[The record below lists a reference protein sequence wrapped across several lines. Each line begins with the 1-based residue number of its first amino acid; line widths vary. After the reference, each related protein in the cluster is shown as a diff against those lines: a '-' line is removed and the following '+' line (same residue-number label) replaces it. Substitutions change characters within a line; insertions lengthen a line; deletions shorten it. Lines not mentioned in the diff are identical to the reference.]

1 MFFICLYCSVN
12 EKKRDCNLVQGWAAM
27 FTQSLSILEMK
38 EKMFN
43 RWIFLKATILCFFEA
58 THVLDMITTIPHSGE
73 TQDACLGHQKSWP
86 NSPVGSHL
94 GYGLLGIFHR
104 FNGYG
109 KTPRLSKQTWYYGS
123 SPEILASGW
132 HVKKYSKH
140 WILKFIFSVS
150 CLKVSWVAWKGLME
164 TPSIFAKWRE
174 PPSQRPFREEICRS
188 AGKGRECFC
197 VFTHPKKESQ
207 SKKGP
212 QTK

>member
-1 MFFICLYCSVN
+1 MFFICLYYSVN
-12 EKKRDCNLVQGWAAM
+12 EKKRDCNRVQGWAAL
-27 FTQSLSILEMK
+27 FTVSIYSGDER
-38 EKMFN
+38 KMFN

-73 TQDACLGHQKSWP
+73 TPDARLGHQKSWP
-86 NSPVGSHL
+86 NSPLGSHL
-94 GYGLLGIFHR
+94 GYGLLGILHR

-109 KTPRLSKQTWYYGS
+109 KTPRLSKQTWYHGYY
-123 SPEILASGW
+123 PEILASGW

-174 PPSQRPFREEICRS
+174 PPSQRQFRKEIGRS
-188 AGKGRECFC
+188 AVKGGNIS
-197 VFTHPKKESQ
+197 VSSPIQ
-207 SKKGP
+207 
-212 QTK
+212 